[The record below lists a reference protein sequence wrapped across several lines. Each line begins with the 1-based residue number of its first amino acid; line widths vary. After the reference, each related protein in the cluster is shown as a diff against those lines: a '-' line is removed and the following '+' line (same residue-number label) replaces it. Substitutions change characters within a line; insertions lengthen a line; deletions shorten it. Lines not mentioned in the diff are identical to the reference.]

1 MEAAAKASAVI
12 PDAAPTVTE
21 EIDDDVT
28 RAVADAERARRVAAG
43 TAAGAI
49 AASGPAAESGAS
61 VGEDR
66 IAAAAAQTTELL
78 GRFRPGQEHAP
89 AEVGPAAVHPDEQ
102 PVRET
107 HLAAE
112 TVESPPVVSLSAAAI
127 AADEAVEAI
136 RRAAIESGPAVEP
149 TIEPPTA
156 QPVAAASEPAA
167 QPAVEPLPGVAA
179 EPGPAAPEPAPIP
192 TPSRDDRVEAPV
204 WQIVAPETADTT
216 SGATPIPTPQPVE
229 SPRPSAQ
236 RRPDQRG
243 RPERLRDRAA
253 VADTGD
259 HATTTVADARE
270 PTEPAVADPRGR
282 HPGRHRHVGG
292 VEPGRPQPTR
302 FRGLRLR
309 ELWPPAVGRR
319 PVLSTL
325 RVVPALTSR
334 RSRRIPRS
342 PAQSARRAEAIT
354 PRRCTQA
361 APSRMAWVTNESQ
374 IIAAKTATNAP

>member
-236 RRPDQRG
+236 AAPTNGAGQNG
-243 RPERLRDRAA
+243 SGTGPQWPTPATTPPPQWPMPASQPSPQWPTRAA
-253 VADTGD
+253 VTPV
-259 HATTTVADARE
+259 ATDMWAASSQDVLNRPGSGVSACVSCGLPLSAAAR
-270 PTEPAVADPRGR
+270 
-282 HPGRHRHVGG
+282 
-292 VEPGRPQPTR
+292 
-302 FRGLRLR
+302 FC
-309 ELWPPAVGRR
+309 
-319 PVLSTL
+319 
-325 RVVPALTSR
+325 
-334 RSRRIPRS
+334 
-342 PAQSARRAEAIT
+342 
-354 PRRCTQA
+354 RRCG
-361 APSRMAWVTNESQ
+361 SSQ
-374 IIAAKTATNAP
+374 H